1 MATLEGRE
9 ADAGIMYH
17 GAHYDSVS
25 GSPGGN
31 DNASGVGTM
40 LEIARVMSGLGR
52 NPPLTIKFLAFGGE
66 EAGMLGSND
75 YVNNHRDE
83 LSTAVGMI
91 NLDMLGVG
99 DHLGLGTLG
108 VSGTSLRY
116 DTGLLAT
123 AMDIAWVPFVA
134 EDNSDHAPFE
144 HAGVQAVFFWEY
156 DDPYNHSSGDTAD
169 RLDLD
174 TMQEN
179 GVLAAQVLWRWAS
192 RSGSESTTA
201 ALPWPAAPWSRL
213 PDPAARQSGGSTW
226 VSRPGGACANTRS
239 EDGMKIDKLETWTR
253 RDVSIVRVTTD
264 DGATG
269 FGQISPF
276 TADISAQVFHRQV
289 APVAL
294 GADVADLESLS
305 DRVIEATY
313 KFPGSYVCRAL
324 CGLDTALWD
333 LRGKLEGKSVCQ
345 LLGGTREYLTPYG
358 SSMRRDITPEDEA
371 ARLAGLREKYG
382 FKAQDSHRQGMRPR
396 QDQWPAVTDALLPA
410 VRRAVVTTC
419 PQSGRQ

>member
-1 MATLEGRE
+1 
-9 ADAGIMYH
+9 
-17 GAHYDSVS
+17 
-25 GSPGGN
+25 
-31 DNASGVGTM
+31 
-40 LEIARVMSGLGR
+40 
-52 NPPLTIKFLAFGGE
+52 
-66 EAGMLGSND
+66 
-75 YVNNHRDE
+75 
-83 LSTAVGMI
+83 
-91 NLDMLGVG
+91 
-99 DHLGLGTLG
+99 
-108 VSGTSLRY
+108 
-116 DTGLLAT
+116 
-123 AMDIAWVPFVA
+123 
-134 EDNSDHAPFE
+134 
-144 HAGVQAVFFWEY
+144 
-156 DDPYNHSSGDTAD
+156 
-169 RLDLD
+169 
-174 TMQEN
+174 
-179 GVLAAQVLWRWAS
+179 
-192 RSGSESTTA
+192 
-201 ALPWPAAPWSRL
+201 
-213 PDPAARQSGGSTW
+213 
-226 VSRPGGACANTRS
+226 
-239 EDGMKIDKLETWTR
+239 MKIDKLETWTR

-382 FKAQDSHRQGMRPR
+382 FKAFKIRVGKVCGHD
-396 QDQWPAVTDALLPA
+396 QDQWPGRTEALVPA
-410 VRRAVVTTC
+410 VRRAVGDDVALKVDGNSCFTPQKAIQVGDLLRENHVTHFEEPC
-419 PQSGRQ
+419 PYWELDWTSEVTRFLDIPVAGGEQDYDLSQWRRMTFGRVMDIAQPDVCYVGGLTRALRVARMAEQNGMSVVPHSANLSLVTVFTLHLLGAIPNGGPHFEYSIEPTPWAEGIFSPGLPVVDGRVAIPQGPGWGVEIDEAWLAGSDYAVSEL